1 MNMLHVETE
10 ESFYAPA
17 RITIVDFDRNLIYGE
32 FSSSELRILK
42 NKIQIKLLIPV
53 IEFWIFEIVVWH
65 RKN

>member
-32 FSSSELRILK
+32 FSSSERCILQ

-53 IEFWIFEIVVWH
+53 IKYWIFENAVWH

>member
-32 FSSSELRILK
+32 FSSSERCILQ

-53 IEFWIFEIVVWH
+53 I
-65 RKN
+65 KY

>member
-53 IEFWIFEIVVWH
+53 IEF
-65 RKN
+65 